1 MSTLDN
7 CDQIWAFEFAVQ
19 ETKFIINRFL
29 KIETLQAV
37 PSKLWTK
44 GLYKPNKFKKTH
56 ELGGV
61 SGSMLSGMMY

>member
-37 PSKLWTK
+37 PSK
-44 GLYKPNKFKKTH
+44 GLYKPNKLKKTH